1 MSKHPPAVVVVQHM
15 SVVCGESSLFRVC
28 VFVCLHVRVYVC
40 ICMYVS
46 VCVCVMLRH
55 LEPSVRVKCDWRGAE
70 QGRGPQ

>member
-1 MSKHPPAVVVVQHM
+1 MG
-15 SVVCGESSLFRVC
+15 SVIDSVNVGVYVCLCVCMCVHVC
-28 VFVCLHVRVYVC
+28 VFVYVC
-40 ICMYVS
+40 LCLY